1 MILRKCLAFFL
12 ILQLVLLLIS
22 TAYAGSGDKSAKEHP
37 WDEVKETR
45 PFIFSAETIADS
57 EADYS
62 WI

>member
-37 WDEVKETR
+37 WDEEQCNQHIISSVKTNIT
-45 PFIFSAETIADS
+45 F
-57 EADYS
+57 
-62 WI
+62 